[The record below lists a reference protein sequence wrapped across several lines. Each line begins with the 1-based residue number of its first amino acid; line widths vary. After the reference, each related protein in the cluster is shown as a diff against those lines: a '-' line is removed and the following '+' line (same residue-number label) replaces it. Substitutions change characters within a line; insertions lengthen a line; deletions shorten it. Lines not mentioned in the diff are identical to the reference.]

1 MDLVIWDKDR
11 KSKKVDLKIKPSES
25 FKESDSPNQTWIKEN
40 RNEKHFRRLFAK
52 LKINVFVNQDFDLT
66 FDLLLDEMKTPKQCE
81 FSKYLPNF
89 EWSVQNDPVDV
100 KDKPKFPS
108 KRNDESF
115 LKEKDALEIWD
126 ECSKKTCRLKRLK
139 KIKRPEQ
146 EGTSKKQLVHGLRQN
161 QLFGLEN
168 EAIRNLPNQNERQNE
183 FLRESHENHFL
194 QMQTTK
200 VFKGKKLV
208 LKEQRKYAILTNRIR
223 FYT

>member
-25 FKESDSPNQTWIKEN
+25 FKESDSPNQTWIKEH

-81 FSKYLPNF
+81 FSKYLPHF
-89 EWSVQNDPVDV
+89 EWNVQNDPVDV
-100 KDKPKFPS
+100 KDEPKFPS

-115 LKEKDALEIWD
+115 LKKEGALEIWD

-208 LKEQRKYAILTNRIR
+208 LKEQRKYAILTSRIR
-223 FYT
+223 YYT

>member
-108 KRNDESF
+108 KRTDESF

-223 FYT
+223 YYT